1 MMESVNTVFNH
12 YFMIHFMIH
21 HCDELNDEGLGLAIY
36 QEHGNV
42 PN

>member
-1 MMESVNTVFNH
+1 MMEIVNTVFNH
-12 YFMIHFMIH
+12 YFMIHH
-21 HCDELNDEGLGLAIY
+21 YDELNDEGLGLAIY